1 MADGSAWLYGLFG
14 VPWSIHYIQSFQV
27 MQTILVILAILGAGF
42 YLVRRFVL
50 TSKRKKQAGC
60 EKCGMKE
67 IEL

>member
-1 MADGSAWLYGLFG
+1 
-14 VPWSIHYIQSFQV
+14 
-27 MQTILVILAILGAGF
+27 MQTILVIVAILGAGF

-67 IEL
+67 LEL